1 MGPGNFSSTTLFA
14 YMAGL
19 RTFLGSKYIALVIDS
34 VFNSADSAID
44 FGLGGYFGLRLL
56 DKKDNT
62 GNLENWGFYLVGY
75 PSNGSVNLIIGVTY
89 LF

>member
-62 GNLENWGFYLVGY
+62 GNLEN
-75 PSNGSVNLIIGVTY
+75 
-89 LF
+89 